1 MFQETE
7 PLVPPLIERHHKPD
21 EPFPPTLL
29 ADPRPE
35 EPIKAPAQGGEQTD
49 LAAFLQPFLRFQACV
64 AIELLEA
71 LLEISISEM
80 EKIAGQTPF
89 GPRHEG
95 PGMDQR
101 FFIAKAVST
110 KQAEFL
116 RRIPPTASKPV
127 GPQVVANRD
136 DGPVPWRFRD
146 QAALNLL
153 RQLRTHALIRI
164 EAQHPQMLRLRVR
177 PVPMPSLVFHGAA
190 QHPRPRGLGDPH
202 GVVG

>member
-1 MFQETE
+1 MLQETE

-136 DGPVPWRFRD
+136 DGPVPWRFRG

-153 RQLRTHALIRI
+153 RQLRTHALVRI
-164 EAQHPQMLRLRVR
+164 EAEDPQMRGLRIR
-177 PVPMPSLVFHGAA
+177 PVAMSPLVVHATPDD
-190 QHPRPRGLGDPH
+190 PRPKRRGDRR